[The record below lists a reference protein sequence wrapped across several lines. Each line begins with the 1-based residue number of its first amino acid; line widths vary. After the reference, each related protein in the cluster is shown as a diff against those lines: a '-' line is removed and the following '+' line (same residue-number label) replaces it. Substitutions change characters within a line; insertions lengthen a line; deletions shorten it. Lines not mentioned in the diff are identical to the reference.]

1 MNETNKPNKANNF
14 LFKIYL
20 YLKNKFD
27 PQKQIS
33 DEEKFCYDICKKLIN
48 KPTSKLTIAPVSNK
62 RYIKNDESNMFIVIA
77 NGSIMLINHVYS
89 YNIYCEYNEKYSE
102 LIKMFDTEVEKKIL
116 ELEDEIKS
124 NIQHSLKKIL
134 EGLS

>member
-1 MNETNKPNKANNF
+1 MNDNNRPNNF

-27 PQKQIS
+27 PPKQIS

-48 KPTSKLTIAPVSNK
+48 DPISKLTIAPVSNK
-62 RYIKNDESNMFIVIA
+62 RYIKNDESNMFIVISD
-77 NGSIMLINHVYS
+77 NSIMLINHVYS
-89 YNIYCEYNEKYSE
+89 YNIYCDYNENYIE
-102 LIKMFDTEVEKKIL
+102 LIKMFDNEVEKKRL
-116 ELEDEIKS
+116 ELENEIKS

-134 EGLS
+134 EGLSR

>member
-1 MNETNKPNKANNF
+1 MNDNNRPNNF

-27 PQKQIS
+27 PPKQIS

-48 KPTSKLTIAPVSNK
+48 DPISKLTIAPVSNK
-62 RYIKNDESNMFIVIA
+62 RYIKNDESNMFIVISD
-77 NGSIMLINHVYS
+77 NSIMLINHVYS
-89 YNIYCEYNEKYSE
+89 YNIYCDYNENYIE
-102 LIKMFDTEVEKKIL
+102 LIKMFDNEVEKKRL
-116 ELEDEIKS
+116 ELENEIKS

-134 EGLS
+134 ESLS

>member
-1 MNETNKPNKANNF
+1 MNDNNRPNNF

-27 PQKQIS
+27 PPKEIS

-48 KPTSKLTIAPVSNK
+48 DPISKLTIAPVSNK
-62 RYIKNDESNMFIVIA
+62 RYIKNDESNMFIVISD
-77 NGSIMLINHVYS
+77 NSIMLINHVYS
-89 YNIYCEYNEKYSE
+89 YNIYCDYNENYIE
-102 LIKMFDTEVEKKIL
+102 LIKMFDNEVEKKRL
-116 ELEDEIKS
+116 ELENEIKS

-134 EGLS
+134 ESLN